1 MVNVIYK
8 RRSIRKFDLS
18 KNVTYENLLELCRAA
33 SAAPSAKR
41 QIDKEYII
49 IDDKK
54 IIEEI
59 AALPHGTLN
68 PIDCNSFIALVG
80 KNPKDLTIPG
90 MQVIDLS
97 MAAENIM
104 IRAAELNIGTCFLG
118 VYPFEDRVKAMN
130 KILNIEEG
138 KFCFGLIAIGYPED
152 EDAFKEWDKFD
163 PNTVRHNR

>member
-68 PIDCNSFIALVG
+68 PIDCNSFMRYFLFFFILV
-80 KNPKDLTIPG
+80 I
-90 MQVIDLS
+90 IS
-97 MAAENIM
+97 
-104 IRAAELNIGTCFLG
+104 
-118 VYPFEDRVKAMN
+118 
-130 KILNIEEG
+130 
-138 KFCFGLIAIGYPED
+138 GYS
-152 EDAFKEWDKFD
+152 FS
-163 PNTVRHNR
+163 R